1 MQIVLHAGVHRTDEG
16 RLAKS
21 LLKNAKQF
29 GEQGVAVPPVGRYRR
44 LLRDATKKVAAA
56 AAPAANA
63 REVMLDALLE
73 GDERPDR
80 LILSSSTLLANAKTA
95 LQRGVYYSRAAERLE
110 AVGQLFAGDQMELFL
125 AVRNPA
131 TFLPALY
138 GDAPPSTFVDF
149 LDGADPRSL
158 RWTEM
163 ISRIRMALPDVPVTV
178 WCNED
183 TPLIW
188 GQILREMGQI
198 FPGVRISG
206 SFDLLIEIMSKEGMR
221 RFRRYLKDHP
231 GMTEMQ
237 KRRVMVAFLDK
248 FALEEEIEEELDLP
262 GWTEELVD
270 ELTDIYEEDCFQ
282 LSRIPGVSVIA
293 P

>member
-16 RLAKS
+16 RLVKS

-29 GEQGVAVPPVGRYRR
+29 AEQGVAVPPVGRYRR
-44 LLRDATKKVAAA
+44 LLRDATKKVAAS

-73 GDERPDR
+73 GEERPDR
-80 LILSSSTLLANAKTA
+80 MILSSSTLMANAKTV

-110 AVGQLFAGDQMELFL
+110 AVQQLFAGDQLELYL
-125 AVRNPA
+125 SVRNPA
-131 TFLPALY
+131 SFLPALY
-138 GDAPPSTFVDF
+138 GDASPSAFDDF
-149 LDGADPRSL
+149 LDGTDPRAL
-158 RWTEM
+158 RWSEM
-163 ISRIRMALPDVPVTV
+163 VLRIRSMLPDVPVTV

-188 GQILREMGQI
+188 GQIMRDMGNI
-198 FPGVRISG
+198 FPGTKING
-206 SFDLLIEIMSKEGMR
+206 SFDLLQEIMSKEGMR
-221 RFRRYLKDHP
+221 RFRTYLKEHP

-248 FALEEEIEEELDLP
+248 FAIEDEIEEELDLP
-262 GWTEELVD
+262 GWTDELVD
-270 ELTDIYEEDCFQ
+270 ELTETYEEDCFN
-282 LSRIPGVSVIA
+282 LSRIPGVTVIA